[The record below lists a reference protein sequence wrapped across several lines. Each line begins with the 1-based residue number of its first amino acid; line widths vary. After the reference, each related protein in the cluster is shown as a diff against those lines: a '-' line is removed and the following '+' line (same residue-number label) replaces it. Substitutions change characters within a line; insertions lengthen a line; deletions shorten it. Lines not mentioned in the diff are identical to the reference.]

1 MPQKQKAFQEIT
13 TSLEALRKTFDAD
26 SLKLL
31 KERIERVSNIQ
42 SKLPGA
48 KNTYSANETRV
59 ESLQSLQET
68 LLKDLLRKNK
78 TLQELR
84 AASSLTVLEEVK
96 KMQIEIEDDENK
108 SADTSR
114 KILQV
119 SQRIGA
125 IGSEISRLKLDV
137 ARIEKLQAEWK
148 VYETIISATGK
159 DGIPLQIIAS
169 QLPRINSEIVKVLQ
183 GVANF
188 NIELAADEESGDL
201 EIFIDYGD
209 SRRPIEL
216 GSGMEKMISSL
227 AIRTAL
233 IEVSAIPKPDIFII
247 DEGFGALDDTNLEA
261 CARLLISL
269 KRNFRNILVISH
281 VDSIKD
287 IVDNIIEISHDG
299 VDAQARNV

>member
-1 MPQKQKAFQEIT
+1 VFQEIT
-13 TSLEALRKTFDAD
+13 TNLEELRKMFDAD
-26 SLKLL
+26 SLKSS
-31 KERIERVSNIQ
+31 KEKLERFSSIQ
-42 SKLPGA
+42 LKLPGA

-59 ESLQSLQET
+59 ASLQSLQDT
-68 LLKDLLRKNK
+68 LLNDLLRENK
-78 TLQELR
+78 ELQELR
-84 AASSLTVLEEVK
+84 AANSLTVLEDVK
-96 KMQIEIEDDENK
+96 KMQDEIEDEEKK
-108 SADTSR
+108 SFETSK
-114 KILQV
+114 KILQI

-125 IGSEISRLKLDV
+125 IGSEVSRLKLDI
-137 ARIEKLQAEWK
+137 ARIEKLQSEWK
-148 VYETIISATGK
+148 VYETIIGATGK

-188 NIELAADEESGDL
+188 NIELVADEESGDL

-269 KRNFRNILVISH
+269 KRNFKNILVISH

-287 IVDNIIEISHDG
+287 IVDNIIEVSHDG

>member
-1 MPQKQKAFQEIT
+1 M
-13 TSLEALRKTFDAD
+13 
-26 SLKLL
+26 L

-68 LLKDLLRKNK
+68 LLKDLLRENK